1 MLRGKNMKRIVP
13 LLIIG
18 IIVLSGLGAA
28 AVSNISEKTLQKTE
42 TISFSTP
49 QIEIKGGYALV
60 TVDDANAWLYNTGA
74 PMLPASITTYLFPF
88 GTKIRSVDV
97 TFSNPE
103 EYILENKIIP
113 TPAPVTFVED
123 NKVTYNQEEHAI
135 GSIYPDTLFDYHIG
149 AGISNEEH
157 VIFLTVRCY
166 PIQYKIEE
174 NTILYRNIAHLSITY
189 ELPTTETSSL
199 DEFKLLIIA
208 PKAFSENLQQLVNH
222 KISKGITTKLVT
234 RDDICNGVFFPAEG
248 RDCAEEM
255 KYFIKN
261 AYDQWGI
268 EYVLL
273 VGGRYGGIL
282 NEKWWVP
289 VRYTH
294 LDDGANWEGGYLSDL
309 YFADLYDA
317 YGNFSTWD
325 SNGNGIFAEWNT
337 QGKDIIDMYPEV
349 YIGRLACKSVNEVK
363 ILVNKIITYENTT
376 AGTDWF
382 KKMVVVGGD
391 SAPAENDPWYEGEEE
406 NKLALEYMT
415 GFEGIRLWT
424 SNGNFTSS
432 QDVIDGISAGCGFLF
447 FDGHGNPTVWSTHPP
462 KNESVWIDGLVLN
475 EMTKLKNGEKLP
487 VTVCGGCHNAQFN
500 TSLYNILKGILQDGL
515 NYFKSTQPVGKFW
528 YNEWVPSCW
537 AWKLVSVKNGGSIAI
552 MAYTGLDWF
561 AEGDYNNDT
570 IPDCTQFF
578 SGYTNT
584 QFFKNYGVN
593 NMTILGQAHT
603 QSLIDYLNAFPP
615 MMEKLDCK
623 TVQEFVL
630 LGDPSL
636 QIGGYS

>member
-1 MLRGKNMKRIVP
+1 MKKIVP
-13 LLIIG
+13 II
-18 IIVLSGLGAA
+18 IVVIMVLSGLGAA
-28 AVSNISEKTLQKTE
+28 AVSNISEKTIQKTE

-49 QIEIKGGYALV
+49 QIQTKEGYALV
-60 TVDDANAWLYNTGA
+60 IVDNANAWLYNTGA
-74 PMLPASITTYLFPF
+74 PMLPASITTYIFPF

-113 TPAPVTFVED
+113 ASAPVSFVAG
-123 NKVTYNQEEHAI
+123 NKVTFTEEEHEI

-166 PIQYKIEE
+166 PIQYNRGE

-189 ELPTTETSSL
+189 ELPSTATSVL

-208 PKAFSENLQQLVNH
+208 PEAFSENLQPLVNH

-234 RDDICNGVFFPAEG
+234 RDDICNSVYFPAEG

-261 AYDQWGI
+261 AFDQWGTK
-268 EYVLL
+268 YVLL

-317 YGNFSTWD
+317 NDNFSTWD
-325 SNGNGIFAEWNT
+325 SNGNGIFAEWNA
-337 QGKDIIDMYPEV
+337 QGKDILDMYPEL
-349 YIGRLACKSVNEVK
+349 YIGRLACKNVK
-363 ILVNKIITYENTT
+363 QVATLVNKIINYENTT
-376 AGTDWF
+376 AGEEWF
-382 KKMVVVGGD
+382 NKMVVIGGD
-391 SAPAENDPWYEGEEE
+391 SAPNATDPWFEGEEE
-406 NKLALEYMT
+406 NKLALAYMT
-415 GFEGIRLWT
+415 GFEGTRLWT
-424 SNGNFTSS
+424 SNGNFTGP

-447 FDGHGNPTVWSTHPP
+447 FDGHGNPSSWSTHPP
-462 KNESVWIDGLVLN
+462 YNQSIWINGLQIKD
-475 EMTKLKNGEKLP
+475 MKKLTNGQQLP
-487 VTVCGGCHNAQFN
+487 VTVCGGCHNGQFN
-500 TSLYNILKGILQDGL
+500 TSLYNIIKGFLQEGLK
-515 NYFKSTQPVGKFW
+515 YFQWKF
-528 YNEWVPSCW
+528 YLMEWIPECW
-537 AWKLVSVKNGGSIAI
+537 AWKLMSIENGGSIAT

-561 AEGDYNNDT
+561 ATEDYNNDS